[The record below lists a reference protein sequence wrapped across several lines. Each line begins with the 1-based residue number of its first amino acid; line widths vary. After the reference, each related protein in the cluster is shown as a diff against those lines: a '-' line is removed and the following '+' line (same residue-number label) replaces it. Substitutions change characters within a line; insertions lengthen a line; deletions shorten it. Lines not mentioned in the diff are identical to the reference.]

1 MKYIISAFI
10 LSLVVIQCK
19 WNSSTKNRVTPVD
32 SLYSLV
38 GAKHDS
44 AMLLM
49 NAIYKSQ
56 RKWRKILNDSSIQEK
71 EFILDRLG
79 ALNRADEAMMDW
91 MRNFKSMELETSF
104 YQNSLE
110 SDVLDYLKNEEKA
123 IEQIHLE
130 MIESLSE

>member
-1 MKYIISAFI
+1 MKYIISTF
-10 LSLVVIQCK
+10 LFSFLLIQCN
-19 WNSSTKNRVTPVD
+19 WNSSVEDSMTPID

-49 NAIYKSQ
+49 NDIYKSQ
-56 RKWRKILNDSSIQEK
+56 RKWRKVLNDSSVQET
-71 EFILDRLG
+71 ELILDCLG

-104 YQNSLE
+104 YQNSPD
-110 SDVLDYLKNEEKA
+110 SVVFDYLKKEEKA
-123 IEQIHLE
+123 IERIHIE